1 MPRYLQPLLPAVF
14 LALLALAVII
24 GGKRFDAGTL
34 AQMGPGFT
42 PLLLGVIL
50 FLLALLL
57 AASEWPAVA
66 ALRAAE
72 PTVHAGSRIPLRPI
86 VCASLSLVLWALVA
100 ERFGFIPAA
109 LGQLL
114 LANAALPG
122 TNWIRVGIGSFVV
135 AALAYTLFVLVLGMP
150 LKAVGF

>member
-1 MPRYLQPLLPAVF
+1 MPRYLQPLLPAAF
-14 LALLALAVII
+14 LALLALAVLI

-34 AQMGPGFT
+34 AQMGPGFV
-42 PLLLGVIL
+42 PVLLGGIL
-50 FLLALLL
+50 LLLALLL
-57 AASEWPAVA
+57 AASEWSAVT

-72 PTVHAGSRIPLRPI
+72 PTVHAGPRIPLRPI
-86 VCASLSLVLWALVA
+86 VCASLSLVLWALAA

-122 TNWIRVGIGSFVV
+122 TNWLRVGIGSLVV
-135 AALAYTLFVLVLGMP
+135 SLLAWALFVLLLGMP
-150 LKAVGF
+150 LRAVGF